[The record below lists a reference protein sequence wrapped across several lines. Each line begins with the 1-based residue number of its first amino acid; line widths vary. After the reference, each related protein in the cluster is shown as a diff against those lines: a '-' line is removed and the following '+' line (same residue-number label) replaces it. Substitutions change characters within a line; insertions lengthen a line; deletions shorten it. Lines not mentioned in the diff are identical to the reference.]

1 MVENQ
6 KVVTVTYDLLVTNE
20 NGTEELMEKATVERP
35 LIYCHGENQMLPMFE
50 AQLAGK
56 NEGDSFDFVIPH
68 DLAYGEYDEQGVL
81 ELDKKLFYNGDN
93 EFDSQRVFVG
103 NIVPMNTTDGQI
115 INAQIVDIKEDKVTI
130 DLNHPLAGEDLHF
143 VGKIIAV
150 RDAIEEELEALH
162 HHGCGCCSGHC
173 SDDGCGGEHACGEHG
188 CGSHC
193 HS

>member
-115 INAQIVDIKEDKVTI
+115 INAQIVDIQEDKVTI

-150 RDAIEEELEALH
+150 RDATPEELEALH
-162 HHGCGCCSGHC
+162 RHGCGCCSGHC

>member
-68 DLAYGEYDEQGVL
+68 DLAYGDYDEQGVL

-115 INAQIVDIKEDKVTI
+115 INAQIVDIQEDKVTI

-150 RDAIEEELEALH
+150 RDATEEELEAL

-173 SDDGCGGEHACGEHG
+173 SDEGCGEHDCGEHG

-193 HS
+193 YS